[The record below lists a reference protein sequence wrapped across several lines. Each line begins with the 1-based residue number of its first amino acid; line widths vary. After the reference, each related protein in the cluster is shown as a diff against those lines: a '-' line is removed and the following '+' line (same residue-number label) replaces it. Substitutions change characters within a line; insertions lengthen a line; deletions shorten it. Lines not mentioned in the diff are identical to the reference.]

1 MRWPNVPR
9 VELLAEPTP
18 LMRLH
23 RFTRAVAPEG
33 PIIWMKRDDLTPL
46 VMGGNKVR
54 KLEFLLAEAL
64 AQGCDTVITLGAWQS
79 NHACQTAAAA
89 RKLGLRAVLL
99 LRGDPQ
105 APRVGNLLLD
115 TLLGAEIR
123 LDPHPPRDWGERVKA
138 ELEAE
143 GRRVYFIPYGGSNA
157 TGALGYAAAGVEL
170 AQQLAAH
177 GIEPAEIVITSSSGG
192 TQAGL
197 LLAQAAGFFSAP
209 ILGVSVDERTPELTD
224 KVISIARAAAV
235 RYGLRTPA
243 VEAVRVT
250 DAYVGPGYARLTPGA
265 RYAIHLLAQTEGILT
280 DPVYT
285 GKALAGL
292 VDMARSGRW
301 KPGEHVVFW
310 HTGGLPALFA
320 YDVTDT
326 NQV

>member
-1 MRWPNVPR
+1 MHWPNVPR
-9 VELLAEPTP
+9 VDLLAGPTP

-23 RFTRAVAPEG
+23 RLTRAVAPDG

-89 RKLGLRAVLL
+89 RKFGLRAVLL
-99 LRGDPQ
+99 LRGDPD

-115 TLLGAEIR
+115 TILGADVR
-123 LDPHPPRDWGERVKA
+123 LHPNPPHDWGERVKD

-143 GRRVYFIPYGGSNA
+143 GRRVYLIPYGGSNA

-170 AQQLAAH
+170 AHQLAALD
-177 GIEPAEIVITSSSGG
+177 IEPAEIVITSSSGG

-197 LLAQAAGFFSAP
+197 LLAQAAGFLAAP
-209 ILGVSVDERTPELTD
+209 VLGVSVDERAPDLA
-224 KVISIARAAAV
+224 KNVLSIARAAAA
-235 RYGLRTPA
+235 RYGLQAPTPD
-243 VEAVRVT
+243 VVRVT

-265 RYAIHLLAQTEGILT
+265 RQAIHLLAQTEGILT

-292 VDMARSGRW
+292 IDMARHGRW
-301 KPGEHVVFW
+301 KSGEHVVFW

-326 NQV
+326 TMG